1 MNVFSWRCPFCNKE
15 TTIVSETNESVDVHY
30 FNKNSKPKDGSLC
43 LLTRIV
49 VCPNP
54 ACKEY
59 TINAELY
66 PTYYDNKKYHYA
78 RKEGDKPIH
87 SWILKP
93 QSSAIPQPD
102 YIPESIR
109 NDYNEACAILSLSPK
124 ASATLARR
132 CLQGM
137 IRDFWK
143 IKKDTLFEEINE
155 LKNQGK
161 INSSTMDSINAVR
174 QIGNIGAHMEKDVN
188 LIIAIDENEA
198 GILIKLLEDLFQDW
212 YIDRYERE
220 ERNKRLMQIATEKKA
235 NKEESS

>member
-1 MNVFSWRCPFCNKE
+1 MNVFSWRCPFCNNE

-30 FNKNSKPKDGSLC
+30 FNKNSKPKDGSLG

-54 ACKEY
+54 DCKEY
-59 TINAELY
+59 TINAELHQ
-66 PTYYDNKKYHYA
+66 TYYDDKMGRFCKKG
-78 RKEGDKPIH
+78 EKPIK
-87 SWILKP
+87 SWILEP
-93 QSSAIPQPD
+93 QSSAMPQPD

-137 IRDFWK
+137 IRDFWG
-143 IKKDTLFEEINE
+143 IKKDTLFDEINE

-198 GILIKLLEDLFQDW
+198 AILIKLLEDLFQDW

-220 ERNKRLMQIATEKKA
+220 ERSKRLIQIATEKKA
-235 NKEESS
+235 NKAESS